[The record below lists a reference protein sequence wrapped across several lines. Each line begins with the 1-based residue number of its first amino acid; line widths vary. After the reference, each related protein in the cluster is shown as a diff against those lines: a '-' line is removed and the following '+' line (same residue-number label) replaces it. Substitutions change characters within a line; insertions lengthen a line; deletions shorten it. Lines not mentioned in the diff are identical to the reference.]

1 MKIIDHKLQPGWRK
15 PSPNQGG
22 PLDGP
27 TLLVM
32 HYTVSG
38 AGAKGVADYF
48 TSPAANA
55 SAHIVVGRDGDIR
68 QVVPFNVKAW
78 HAGKSVWR
86 GRSNCND
93 YSIGI
98 EIDNWGRLMR
108 TADGQVRSATGKIVD
123 PGQAV
128 ELTHRN
134 ESKPA
139 LWEVYGETQMKAL
152 VEVTRLILAAYPT
165 ITEIVGHDDI
175 APLRKSD
182 PGPAFPMGRFTSLV
196 GGRGDAPLLTR
207 KVIASR
213 LNARGGPGLEFD
225 KLGVFAGGSVVEVV
239 YDSPGPWAQ
248 VRGVIEGGGEV
259 VAWVSDQFLA

>member
-1 MKIIDHKLQPGWRK
+1 VKIIDHKLQPGWRK
-15 PSPNQGG
+15 PSPNHGG

-98 EIDNWGRLMR
+98 EIDIE
-108 TADGQVRSATGKIVD
+108 QATG
-123 PGQAV
+123 A
-128 ELTHRN
+128 EA
-134 ESKPA
+134 PA
-139 LWEVYGETQMKAL
+139 WPASS
-152 VEVTRLILAAYPT
+152 AA
-165 ITEIVGHDDI
+165 
-175 APLRKSD
+175 APAARAS
-182 PGPAFPMGRFTSLV
+182 A
-196 GGRGDAPLLTR
+196 AWA
-207 KVIASR
+207 ASR
-213 LNARGGPGLEFD
+213 ARRDATKAWAFMRR
-225 KLGVFAGGSVVEVV
+225 
-239 YDSPGPWAQ
+239 SPRFL
-248 VRGVIEGGGEV
+248 VRLR
-259 VAWVSDQFLA
+259 A